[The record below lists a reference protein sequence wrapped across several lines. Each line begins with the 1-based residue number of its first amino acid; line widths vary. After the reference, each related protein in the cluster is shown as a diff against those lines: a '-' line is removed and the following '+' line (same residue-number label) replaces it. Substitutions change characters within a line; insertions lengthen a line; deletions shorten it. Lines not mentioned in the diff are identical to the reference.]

1 MIINKK
7 ITRGLLLSG
16 IQLSHL
22 NTALATS
29 SFSLH
34 FLTQPKAWIA
44 ICTETTLHT
53 DFADRKQEIEQ
64 GVHRFPTLTGLRK
77 TSGRHLRP
85 ALYFVFFFFFRFSLN
100 GRTVVTLS
108 NLCRMGFIIGLSYNV
123 LIASAW
129 GCFADHIVNK
139 CFISRFH
146 WCQPQ
151 RSTTPV

>member
-1 MIINKK
+1 MIINKGFAPK
-7 ITRGLLLSG
+7 WHSTKSFKHCLS
-16 IQLSHL
+16 
-22 NTALATS
+22 TS

-34 FLTQPKAWIA
+34 FFTQPKAWIA
-44 ICTETTLHT
+44 ICTETTSHT

-64 GVHRFPTLTGLRK
+64 RVHRFPTLTGLRK

-85 ALYFVFFFFFRFSLN
+85 ALYFVFFFFSFQLER
-100 GRTVVTLS
+100 RTVVTLS
-108 NLCRMGFIIGLSYNV
+108 NLCRLGFIIGLSYNV